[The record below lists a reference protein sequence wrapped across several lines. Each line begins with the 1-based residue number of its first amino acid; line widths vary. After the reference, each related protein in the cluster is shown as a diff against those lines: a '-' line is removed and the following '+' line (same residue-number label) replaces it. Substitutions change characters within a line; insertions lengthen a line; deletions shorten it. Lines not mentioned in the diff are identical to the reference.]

1 MARKTRTP
9 TIKVDGSPIA
19 GDFEANIVSVRVHTT
34 VHAPAVASLRFVD
47 PYFALLDEGAF
58 SVGDELEILLP
69 DAQNSLSTVFKG
81 EVTTLGTEHEAGQL
95 PVLLVEGLSGTHRLA
110 TASTYKAYLNQT
122 RTQVVEEIAGRHGLT
137 PSCDASGGPEPY
149 LLQTGT
155 DHAMVTELAR
165 GIGFEWF
172 VDGKDLHFRKRPA
185 DGGPT
190 LKRSDDTLLRLT
202 ASYTGIHAPSKVSVL
217 GWDPA
222 AQEDFSGDAGA
233 VVDSPGATELGSTA
247 PLVTDSYSKAKDA
260 FGTDLLLGAT
270 SARDAKEAE
279 AIADSVGLELVSAGL
294 SVEGV
299 AAGDPAIVAGGQVTL
314 EEVGSTLGGTY
325 YVTEVI
331 HEFGVRQETRTTFR
345 CGGHQHPPARLG
357 TQPGGPDSWGRT
369 GLVLGVV
376 TNINDEENL
385 GRVKVRFPS
394 LGEEAESD
402 WARVIIPGVGEDR
415 GFDMRPEVNDEVVVG
430 FERGDV
436 RFPFVLGGVWSGK
449 HQPPEADTS
458 DDGVVVRRQIVS
470 RVGHAITVSD
480 GPNGAADDD
489 PERYVEIALAHGTTT
504 VKIAEDHIKIE
515 APDGHPITI
524 ESGDG
529 TIELT
534 DAGDVEIKANNLT
547 FEAKQKVTM
556 KSGTDTGVKAG
567 TNLKLEGGV
576 KVVAKGVQAA
586 LEGSAMAVVKGGM
599 VKIN

>member
-9 TIKVDGSPIA
+9 TVKVEGSPIA
-19 GDFEANIVSVRVHTT
+19 GDFEANIVSLRVHTT
-34 VHAPAVASLRFVD
+34 VHAPGVASLRFVD

-95 PVLLVEGLSGTHRLA
+95 PVLLVGGLSGTHRLA

-122 RTQVVEEIAGRHGLT
+122 RTQVVQEIAGRHGLT

-155 DHAMVTELAR
+155 DHAMITELAR

-190 LKRSDDTLLRLT
+190 LKRSDDSLLRLS

-222 AQEDFSGDAGA
+222 AQADFSGDAGA
-233 VVDSPGATELGSTA
+233 VVDAPGATELGSTA
-247 PLVTDSYSKAKDA
+247 PFVTDSYTKAKDT
-260 FGTDLLLGAT
+260 FGADLLLGAT
-270 SARDAKEAE
+270 SARDATEAE
-279 AIADSVGLELVSAGL
+279 AIAGAVGLDLVSAGL
-294 SVEGV
+294 HVEGV

-314 EEVGSTLGGTY
+314 EEVGSKLAGTY

-331 HEFGVRQETRTTFR
+331 HDFGVRQEALTTFR
-345 CGGHQHPPARLG
+345 CGGHRHPPARLG
-357 TQPGGPDSWGRT
+357 TGPGEPDSWGRS

-376 TNINDEENL
+376 TNVNDEENL

-394 LGEEAESD
+394 LGDDAESD
-402 WARVIIPGVGEDR
+402 WARVVIPGVGKDR
-415 GFDMRPEVNDEVVVG
+415 GLDLRPEVNDEVVVG

-449 HQPPEADTS
+449 HPPPEADTS

-470 RVGHAITVSD
+470 RVGHAITFSD
-480 GPNGAADDD
+480 GPTGTAADD
-489 PERYVEIALAHGTTT
+489 PERYVEIALAHGKTT

-515 APDGHPITI
+515 APSGHPITI

-576 KVVAKGVQAA
+576 KVEAKGVQAS